1 MNGDQVR
8 GTWFL
13 RPYKGMPQ
21 GYDVPE
27 VEDLLDR
34 IAAELDAGRPAW
46 PLIENTTVAAAMGP
60 EASKGM

>member
-1 MNGDQVR
+1 
-8 GTWFL
+8 
-13 RPYKGMPQ
+13 MPQ